1 MDYSHTHATNNHR
14 IADPNGMKDAVKLEY
29 HIHYL
34 EIEAYSSMLKA
45 FSAQSDLLTWGKEE
59 LLTELRKELN
69 IADSEHGQI
78 LSKINSDESI
88 RWIREQRKGASHSHA
103 QGYIQTNTSRCH
115 SASIGNSTIRL
126 KTPSSATFYP
136 QNNMSHN
143 QASLN
148 SIHVSAPMSVYGNA
162 EQPKEMFNYD
172 IQLPPIGRGSVPKG
186 NYQFKQYCQPSE
198 CLTLNNRDNLIEIRA
213 TDRVIHDVEKM
224 LFGREKPGPVDIENA
239 KRALDEQERA
249 ILEALGKLG
258 DVLDGT
264 TGCCEISNRGQEMT
278 VHGSFSGTDW

>member
-1 MDYSHTHATNNHR
+1 MDYTLIHHATNNHR
-14 IADPNGMKDAVKLEY
+14 IADPSGMRDVVNLEH
-29 HIHYL
+29 HIHYM

-45 FSAQSDLLTWGKEE
+45 FIAQSDLLTWGKEE

-88 RWIREQRKGASHSHA
+88 RWIREQRKRASHSHA
-103 QGYIQTNTSRCH
+103 QGYIKANTSGCP
-115 SASIGNSTIRL
+115 SASIGNSVIRL
-126 KTPSSATFYP
+126 KTPSSATFYAH
-136 QNNMSHN
+136 NNMSHS

-162 EQPKEMFNYD
+162 EQSKEMFNYD
-172 IQLPPIGRGSVPKG
+172 VQLPPIARGSAPEG

-198 CLTLNNRDNLIEIRA
+198 FLTLNNRDNLIEIRA

-224 LFGREKPGPVDIENA
+224 LFGREKPSPVDIENA
-239 KRALDEQERA
+239 KKALDEQERA
-249 ILEALGKLG
+249 LLEALGKLT
-258 DVLDGT
+258 DVLDGDDRILQNLQSRARND
-264 TGCCEISNRGQEMT
+264 GP
-278 VHGSFSGTDW
+278 W